1 MGIAIQKGMKIG
13 AAAHMYKDHFGCF
26 PANSVQNVPR
36 SSQWKMTAK
45 DFYMQVVKPEKRAT
59 EREIQTSLL
68 W

>member
-1 MGIAIQKGMKIG
+1 
-13 AAAHMYKDHFGCF
+13 MYKEHFGCF

-45 DFYMQVVKPEKRAT
+45 DFYMQVVKPEKRAA